1 MFMSHTDVVP
11 VEDESKWRFPP
22 FSATI
27 ADGRIFGRGA
37 TDCKGLL
44 TAQLMA
50 VRILKRNGIEL
61 EDGLI
66 LAAGADEEHGGR
78 YGFGWLADNYP
89 EKLAAPFAVN
99 EGGGTP
105 IEAAGAL
112 TYVLGVGEKG
122 RLQVEIDVKGTSSHA
137 SVPWQG
143 TNALYRLS
151 RALSSIEGFEA
162 DRDTSGAIFDHLST
176 FAIEHAPSAENVDDI
191 IAEIEPDNP
200 RFASMLRALSRMT
213 LTPTMVRGGIK
224 SNSVPESIRLTCDV
238 RTLPH
243 QDDDYVQAAV
253 GRGVGR
259 CTGRV
264 IRNRLHGA
272 AKLFAI
278 RIAALRQHPA
288 CHRAGPAAGQHPV
301 GAGDQQRVYRLAVHP
316 APGHGDLRLLRL
328 PPGRRPDA
336 QLHPRHQR
344 VGGHQEPGERH
355 QDHAGPGLR
364 HAGGEI
370 AWGTTTCGLTATGQI
385 ALVTLNRPEK
395 LNAIDRHLHH
405 DMMAACEELRDDDDV
420 RVVVFTGEGRGF
432 CSGADLTGARP
443 NDEDAGRGER
453 LDEYN
458 WVGRQALMVY
468 RDLNKPTIAAVN
480 GVAAGA
486 GMGLALACDMRV
498 GCENTRFKTVF
509 IERSLS
515 PDSGLSYFLPRI
527 VGVEPGV

>member
-1 MFMSHTDVVP
+1 MPDLNDLFRQVDEAENDIIALEQALVRIPSVNTGFMPTGDETPVCELARDFLAEDGIEAEILESAPNRGNLIARLEGRSGNAGLMFMSHTDVVP

-27 ADGRIFGRGA
+27 ADGRVFGRGA

-176 FAIEHAPSAENVDDI
+176 FAIEHKPSAENVDDI
-191 IAEIEPDNP
+191 IAEIETDNP

-213 LTPTMVRGGIK
+213 LTPTMVHGGIK

-243 QDDDYVQAAV
+243 QDDNYVRQQLDEVLADVPGVSYEIDY
-253 GRGVGR
+253 
-259 CTGRV
+259 
-264 IRNRLHGA
+264 
-272 AKLFAI
+272 
-278 RIAALRQHPA
+278 
-288 CHRAGPAAGQHPV
+288 
-301 GAGDQQRVYRLAVHP
+301 
-316 APGHGDLRLLRL
+316 
-328 PPGRRPDA
+328 
-336 QLHPRHQR
+336 
-344 VGGHQEPGERH
+344 
-355 QDHAGPGLR
+355 
-364 HAGGEI
+364 
-370 AWGTTTCGLTATGQI
+370 
-385 ALVTLNRPEK
+385 
-395 LNAIDRHLHH
+395 
-405 DMMAACEELRDDDDV
+405 M
-420 RVVVFTGEGRGF
+420 
-432 CSGADLTGARP
+432 ARP
-443 NDEDAGRGER
+443 NSSPFESPLSDSIRRVTG
-453 LDEYN
+453 
-458 WVGRQALMVY
+458 QALQ
-468 RDLNKPTIAAVN
+468 RDNIQWVPAISNGFTDSRFTRPLGTVTYGFSGSHPDDDPMLNFSHGTNESVGIKSLVSGTKIML
-480 GVAAGA
+480 G
-486 GMGLALACDMRV
+486 LACDMLAV
-498 GCENTRFKTVF
+498 K
-509 IERSLS
+509 
-515 PDSGLSYFLPRI
+515 
-527 VGVEPGV
+527 